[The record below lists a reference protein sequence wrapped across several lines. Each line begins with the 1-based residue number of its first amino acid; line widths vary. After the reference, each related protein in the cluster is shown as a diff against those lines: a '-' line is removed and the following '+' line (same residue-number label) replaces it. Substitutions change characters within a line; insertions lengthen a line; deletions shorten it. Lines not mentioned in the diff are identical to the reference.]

1 MAKQKLDQKRALVW
15 RVLFTVALLLAAV
28 YVLVRNW
35 STVSGSLRVARGG
48 DPAWLGGALLLMALT
63 FCCSAAVYGVLALHR
78 LHYRQTL
85 LVGMAGAF
93 VNRLL
98 PAGLGGLSLN
108 GVYLYRR
115 GHSPAEATVIVSVN
129 NLLGIAAHVLLLTA
143 VVMIRPQV
151 VRTLFARHHVVV
163 PWGWAVAVTV
173 VICVAASLLPA
184 IRRQLGRFVRH
195 LAQSVRKLNL
205 AKLAPALLFSA
216 LLTAAYT
223 GILACSARSI
233 GVELGLLQL
242 FVVFSF
248 GMLAG
253 TATPTPGGLVGAEAG
268 LFAGF
273 VAYGVSS
280 ADAGAAVLL
289 FRLVTYWLP
298 LIPGVVALARARNLG
313 LV

>member
-1 MAKQKLDQKRALVW
+1 MAKQKLDRKRALAW
-15 RVLFTVALLLAAV
+15 RVLFTLALLVAAV
-28 YVLVRNW
+28 YIVVRNW

-48 DPAWLGGALLLMALT
+48 NPAWLVAALLLMALT

-78 LHYRQTL
+78 LRYYQTL
-85 LVGMAGAF
+85 LVSVAGAF

-98 PAGLGGLSLN
+98 PAGLGGLGLN
-108 GVYLYRR
+108 GVYLYRK

-129 NLLGIAAHVLLLTA
+129 NLLGIAAHLLLLAVLLIL
-143 VVMIRPQV
+143 RPQ
-151 VRTLFARHHVVV
+151 TLRGLFSRHHIAI
-163 PWGWAVAVTV
+163 PWGWGVVAVAVLCV
-173 VICVAASLLPA
+173 VVSLPA
-184 IRRQLGRFVRH
+184 VRRPLGRFVRH
-195 LAQSVRKLNL
+195 LAESIRKLKA
-205 AKLAPALLFSA
+205 AKLVPALLLSA
-216 LLTAAYT
+216 LLTTIYT
-223 GILACSARSI
+223 GVLVCSARSI
-233 GVELGLLQL
+233 GINLGLLQL

-268 LFAGF
+268 LLAGF
-273 VAYGVSS
+273 VAYGVPS

-298 LIPGVVALARARNLG
+298 LVPGVAALVAVRKRR